1 MLHWDN
7 GVSPTK
13 DLDLPRHGIVQ
24 PLNRMLAKDIFSQD
38 VDHNQE
44 STLCADELCKY
55 VVWAFAVR
63 IGIIN
68 IARNQHDASK

>member
-1 MLHWDN
+1 M
-7 GVSPTK
+7 
-13 DLDLPRHGIVQ
+13 
-24 PLNRMLAKDIFSQD
+24 PLNSKLSNVIFSQD

-55 VVWAFAVR
+55 VIWAFAVR

-68 IARNQHDASK
+68 IARNQHDASSGVFKGMTART